1 MKIELVVWDTEAWNR
16 NISWMQNESKWQ
28 LLLSICLYFGGFSL
42 HPFPLASPPF
52 LLGEQQFLNSPI
64 VVASSAPLLLSCIYY
79 SFPDFLQKSS
89 AALRFT
95 EGSVFCKE
103 WKKKHREDFAQIWQ
117 WKELPLTLLLSL
129 TFFPTFMQIKISF
142 FYLSISFSLCIS
154 ASHCR

>member
-16 NISWMQNESKWQ
+16 NISWTQNESEWQ

-42 HPFPLASPPF
+42 HPFPPTSCSF
-52 LLGEQQFLNSPI
+52 LLGEYQFLNSLI

-89 AALRFT
+89 AAFEIYTGVSFLQGMEQETQRRLCSNLAV
-95 EGSVFCKE
+95 E
-103 WKKKHREDFAQIWQ
+103 
-117 WKELPLTLLLSL
+117 ELPLTLLLSL
-129 TFFPTFMQIKISF
+129 TFFPTLMQIKISF
-142 FYLSISFSLCIS
+142 FYLSIPFSLCIS